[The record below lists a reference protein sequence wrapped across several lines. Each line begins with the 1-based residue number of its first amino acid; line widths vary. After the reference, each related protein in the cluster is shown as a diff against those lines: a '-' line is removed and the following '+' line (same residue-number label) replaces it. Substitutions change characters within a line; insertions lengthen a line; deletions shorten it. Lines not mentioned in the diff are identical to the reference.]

1 MVILCI
7 YNNKSFYS
15 FTPNFVVSTKCIDPW
30 VIEFVVSKTLKAI
43 INGKIVFRVIFYFHG
58 FSGPRNQRKLEP
70 RD

>member
-30 VIEFVVSKTLKAI
+30 VIEFVVSKTLQAT
-43 INGKIVFRVIFYFHG
+43 INGKIVFGGIFYFHG